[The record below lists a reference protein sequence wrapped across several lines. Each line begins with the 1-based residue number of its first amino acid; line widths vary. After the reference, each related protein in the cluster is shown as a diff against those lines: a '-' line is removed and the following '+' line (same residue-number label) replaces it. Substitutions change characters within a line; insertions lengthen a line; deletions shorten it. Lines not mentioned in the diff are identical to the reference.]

1 MRLEQENWT
10 APNENLKR
18 KDTLVFCWNILYN
31 LNQLDNLTS
40 VEEVEVTHFVIFT
53 ERIFAPSDVVT
64 VGWDISWR
72 LLS

>member
-1 MRLEQENWT
+1 M
-10 APNENLKR
+10 
-18 KDTLVFCWNILYN
+18 FCWNILYN

-64 VGWDISWR
+64 VGWDIS
-72 LLS
+72 